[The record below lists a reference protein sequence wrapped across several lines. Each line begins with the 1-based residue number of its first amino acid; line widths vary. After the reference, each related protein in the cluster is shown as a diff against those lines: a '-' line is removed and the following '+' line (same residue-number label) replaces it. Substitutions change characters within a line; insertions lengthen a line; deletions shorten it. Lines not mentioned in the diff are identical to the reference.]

1 MAALTPK
8 RAELARQIR
17 AASAKLRSPA
27 AAPPARVAADI
38 VDPFLAG
45 ILGERR
51 QLQEV
56 AEANNEGYYARDAAP
71 LSCGAPPAGEA
82 RRDGGGLGS
91 AVDMRALRS
100 QMERSLARLQ
110 AGELTPPPASH
121 GASALSEPAPVDW
134 APHVAEH
141 CCWRR
146 ARAQARAALQHWLA
160 VAGRERRASL
170 EQLASRLQ
178 QDLDEAEMQLAECRD
193 PARTQVRFYPPALLS
208 PCARSQRE

>member
-8 RAELARQIR
+8 RAELALEIR
-17 AASAKLRSPA
+17 AQLRSPA
-27 AAPPARVAADI
+27 AAPPARVADI

-51 QLQEV
+51 RLQE
-56 AEANNEGYYARDAAP
+56 EAKANDEGYYARDAVSP
-71 LSCGAPPAGEA
+71 GCDAPPAGEG
-82 RRDGGGLGS
+82 RRDGGGPGS
-91 AVDMRALRS
+91 AVAVDMRALRLK
-100 QMERSLARLQ
+100 MERSLARLQ

-121 GASALSEPAPVDW
+121 GALAEPAPVDW

-141 CCWRR
+141 YCWRR

-170 EQLASRLQ
+170 EQLAARLQ

-193 PARTQVRFYPPALLS
+193 PARTQVRFYPPAL
-208 PCARSQRE
+208 P